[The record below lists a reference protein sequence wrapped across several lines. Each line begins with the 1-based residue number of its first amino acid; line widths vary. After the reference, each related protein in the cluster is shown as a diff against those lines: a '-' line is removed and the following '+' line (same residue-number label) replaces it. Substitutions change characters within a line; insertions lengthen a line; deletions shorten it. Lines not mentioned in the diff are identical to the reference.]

1 MSTSSS
7 IQHSWN
13 IASLLLFTEMQKCV
27 SALLC
32 WKVTC
37 LSQDIYHYPQV
48 LNYLSNNCSEFQ
60 PQILFSSHHINFY
73 NSCHFDF
80 YLDKTCPMQRYKV
93 NFLQGALKNVQGSYF
108 ILGTGHTFTFTLLYL
123 WFTLVSTYHKRA
135 YIALN
140 LVGGMW
146 GCFLIAFDNENRY
159 FFFFFI
165 EIIDRIEILTL
176 GNAFKLVLLLHLTSV
191 VTI

>member
-1 MSTSSS
+1 MPARKQILGCIFTDKCSFVLMSISLS
-7 IQHSWN
+7 IARHSWN

-27 SALLC
+27 SAPLC

-80 YLDKTCPMQRYKV
+80 YLDKTCPMQRYSKLPCRV
-93 NFLQGALKNVQGSYF
+93 LWKMSEAATLFWE
-108 ILGTGHTFTFTLLYL
+108 LGT
-123 WFTLVSTYHKRA
+123 
-135 YIALN
+135 
-140 LVGGMW
+140 
-146 GCFLIAFDNENRY
+146 
-159 FFFFFI
+159 
-165 EIIDRIEILTL
+165 
-176 GNAFKLVLLLHLTSV
+176 LLHLPYS
-191 VTI
+191 IYDSP